1 MRGMVVGEGG
11 RSSGVLLYIANSL
24 CHCMQTLGANVTLQ
38 TILQCD
44 NYLRSNF
51 IYNPRK
57 PEKRCFPEIA
67 VKDRG
72 QADNIIH

>member
-1 MRGMVVGEGG
+1 
-11 RSSGVLLYIANSL
+11 
-24 CHCMQTLGANVTLQ
+24 MQTLGANVMLQ

-67 VKDRG
+67 VNDRG